1 MSSRRAESSV
11 CSVTSGIRCII
22 LGLGCLKMLDIRRLH
37 ARLQES
43 ELVVPDKLDRM
54 FLSSREGKVAEGAE
68 LDGVSIGPAVE
79 DSWCRVST

>member
-1 MSSRRAESSV
+1 
-11 CSVTSGIRCII
+11 
-22 LGLGCLKMLDIRRLH
+22 MLDIRRLH